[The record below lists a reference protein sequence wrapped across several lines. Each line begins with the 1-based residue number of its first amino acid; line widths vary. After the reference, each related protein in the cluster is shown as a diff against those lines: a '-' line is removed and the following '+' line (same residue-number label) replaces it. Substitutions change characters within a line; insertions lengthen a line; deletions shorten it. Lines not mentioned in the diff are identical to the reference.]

1 MSETPPHL
9 FLTGYRGTGKS
20 TVAQILARRLS
31 LPLWDVDRE
40 IESRSGTTI
49 KSIFASEGEL
59 VFRQIEA
66 EAVRD
71 LASKEQ
77 AVIALGGGV
86 ILRDENRQVIRQNG
100 LCVWLTASPETL
112 AARIQGDAGSRENR
126 PALTSAESII
136 DEVRTVL
143 NDRIRYYTEAADIE
157 CSTESRTPQAVSNQI
172 ASWFL
177 EQAPA
182 WKAK

>member
-49 KSIFASEGEL
+49 KSIFDSEGEL

-86 ILRDENRQVIRQNG
+86 ILRDDNRQVIRQN
-100 LCVWLTASPETL
+100 
-112 AARIQGDAGSRENR
+112 
-126 PALTSAESII
+126 
-136 DEVRTVL
+136 
-143 NDRIRYYTEAADIE
+143 
-157 CSTESRTPQAVSNQI
+157 
-172 ASWFL
+172 
-177 EQAPA
+177 
-182 WKAK
+182 